1 MEQHS
6 DSNSETP
13 AMFAAFFQALPYVL
27 GGALGLFL
35 LFGFWRGLSLR
46 PHEREHRSPPLSR
59 YFWWAND

>member
-1 MEQHS
+1 
-6 DSNSETP
+6 
-13 AMFAAFFQALPYVL
+13 MFAAFFQALPYVL